1 MFYYWA
7 YGLSISSEMYFPELM
22 PIEYIDSAD
31 VSIHFGHVPTHD
43 EEIEEKAS
51 RKIFI
56 NHYNFKLVVPDVAS
70 YWAEKGSEIIV
81 EKVKD
86 VDEGIVRLFCLS
98 NVFAAI
104 LFQREKFPLHAAAI
118 IIEDHLVLICGHS
131 GAGKS
136 TLLASL
142 LSKGHK
148 IFSDD
153 VCVPFIASSGK
164 VYMHSSYP
172 MKKFWKDTLSQ
183 FSHLGEPNIQ
193 IRPDYDKYGVF
204 FHNDF
209 EQRPLMPSVVFF
221 LEKSSK
227 RTDLNFRDIKGVELF
242 QKLES
247 NAYRGE
253 YLGVLDLKQ
262 SHFELFT
269 SLANQLN
276 GYVIERPEDCNTI
289 EEVTNYVEEIIRNT
303 F

>member
-1 MFYYWA
+1 
-7 YGLSISSEMYFPELM
+7 MYFPELM
-22 PIEYIDSAD
+22 PIEDIDSAD
-31 VSIHFGHVPTHD
+31 VSIHFGQVSTHD
-43 EEIEEKAS
+43 KERGDKAS
-51 RKIFI
+51 RNIFI
-56 NHYNFKLVVPDVAS
+56 DLNNFKLVVPDIAT
-70 YWAEKGSEIIV
+70 YWAERGSNIVV
-81 EKVKD
+81 EKVED

-104 LFQREKFPLHAAAI
+104 LFQRKIFPLHAAAI
-118 IIEDHLVLICGHS
+118 KIEDHLVLICGHS

-164 VYMHSSYP
+164 VFMHSSYP
-172 MKKFWKDTLSQ
+172 MKKLWKDTLFQ

-193 IRPDYDKYGVF
+193 LRPDYDKYGIF

-209 EQRPLMPSVVFF
+209 EKRPLMPSVVFF

-227 RTDLNFRDIKGVELF
+227 RTDLDFRDIKGVELF

-253 YLGVLDLKQ
+253 YLRVLDLKQ

-269 SLANQLN
+269 RLANQLN
-276 GYVIERPEDCNTI
+276 GYVVERPEDCNTI
-289 EEVTNYVEEIIRNT
+289 VEVTNYVEEIMRNT